1 MKTKLYFLILLL
13 CVSNIYAQSDLTK
26 LDSLVDN
33 YKQKYIYSS
42 IETQGLDVFT
52 ILSLDS
58 LSLDT
63 RGQDDLL
70 DDTKGIIYE
79 SSLNF
84 AGEFSLAKSMADVA
98 GNMKIFEED
107 EAHKIDEL
115 TKKGEKVLNTTA
127 DVVSILG
134 GVASVGLLIS
144 NEDVSKGTQF
154 SVNLAAIIPQLIKSI
169 NKKKNENKKIDEA
182 IDYAHTKAARLS
194 INAYLSIEMKS
205 VSQTLESIKVKS
217 IAIKNKAK
225 GELNTDEVKKLSK
238 EYISLVE
245 SIDRF
250 YNFDLVKLKSSIS
263 DRSYFQIYPEYLQI
277 QLDNLALSIAG
288 TNELWQERRFNFLE
302 SIDVLKTYIE

>member
-1 MKTKLYFLILLL
+1 MKKKLYFLIFIL
-13 CVSNIYAQSDLTK
+13 CASNIYAQSDLAK
-26 LDSLVDN
+26 LDSLVDS

-42 IETQGLDVFT
+42 LETKGLDNFT
-52 ILSLDS
+52 IISLDS

-63 RGQDDLL
+63 KEEDNLQ
-70 DDTKGIIYE
+70 DDTKGIIYL

-98 GNMKIFEED
+98 DNMKIFEED
-107 EAHKIDEL
+107 EAYKIDEL

-127 DVVSILG
+127 NVVSILG
-134 GVASVGLLIS
+134 GVASIGFMIS
-144 NEDVSKGTQF
+144 NEDVSQGTQF

-194 INAYLSIEMKS
+194 INAYLSVEMKS

-217 IAIKNKAK
+217 VAIKDKAK
-225 GELNTDEVKKLSK
+225 SELSIDELKKLSK

-250 YNFDLVKLKSSIS
+250 YNFDLIKLKSSIS
-263 DRSYFQIYPEYLQI
+263 DRADFQIYPEALQT
-277 QLDNLALSIAG
+277 QLDNLALSIAA
-288 TNELWQERRFNFLE
+288 TNELWQERRFCYLR